1 MALFGGIL
9 TLNSKYGTIVFIAV
23 LFFIL
28 LFEGGIKIMIPFLN
42 YFTIIN
48 FYNSSALGAIES
60 ICEVRGLQVF
70 KNYILIS

>member
-28 LFEGGIKIMIPFLN
+28 LFEGGIKIMVPFLN
-42 YFTIIN
+42 YFT
-48 FYNSSALGAIES
+48 L
-60 ICEVRGLQVF
+60 
-70 KNYILIS
+70 LISIIPQL